1 MKAKFKIAAFVL
13 LAILVVTC
21 KNKEADHYKESIN
34 SGKATILVDETLT
47 PIIEDQVQIFESNYD
62 AKIALE
68 SKSETEVIQKL
79 ATDTSQIAVLARVLN
94 RNEEE
99 IFKNKKIIPRI
110 TKIATDAIA
119 LISNKNDKDTIIALQ
134 DVIAFMQQKPSKIKG
149 LVFDNPNSSTA
160 RYINELAGIKRFP
173 EKGVFSF
180 KTNDEVIKYVSENS
194 GIIGIVGMNWID
206 DPKPETQPYIDKI
219 NVLSVKGKS
228 SNSYIFPSQNNI
240 AEGIYP
246 LARDLY
252 IVNCQGYAGLGM
264 GFSSFVTSETGQR
277 IILKAGL
284 VPVKTPSRQIL
295 IRNAKETIKK

>member
-1 MKAKFKIAAFVL
+1 MKTKLKIAAFIL
-13 LAILVVTC
+13 LSILVVTC
-21 KNKEADHYKESIN
+21 NKKEADHSKESIN

-47 PIIEDQVQIFESNYD
+47 PIIEDQVQIFENKHQ
-62 AKIALE
+62 AAITLE

-79 ATDTSQIAVLARVLN
+79 VNDTSQIAVLSRKLN
-94 RNEEE
+94 SHEEQ
-99 IFKNKKIIPRI
+99 IFKNKKIIPRV

-119 LISNKNDKDTIIALQ
+119 LISNKNDKDTLVALQ
-134 DVIAFMQQKPSKIKG
+134 EIIYFMQQKPSRIKG

-160 RYINELAGIKRFP
+160 RYINELAGIKGFP

-180 KTNDEVIKYVSENS
+180 KTNDEVIKYVSENT
-194 GIIGIVGMNWID
+194 GIIGVVGMNWINN
-206 DPKPETQPYIDKI
+206 PKSDTQLYLEKI

-228 SNSYIFPSQNNI
+228 SNSCIFPSQNNL

-264 GFSSFVTSETGQR
+264 GFSSFVSSEVGQR
-277 IILKAGL
+277 IILQAGL
-284 VPVKTPSRQIL
+284 VPVNTPTRKIL
-295 IRNAKETIKK
+295 IRNGTETNKK

>member
-1 MKAKFKIAAFVL
+1 MKAKFKVAAFVL
-13 LAILVVTC
+13 LAILVITC
-21 KNKEADHYKESIN
+21 KKKEAGHSKESIN
-34 SGKATILVDETLT
+34 SGKVTILVDETLT
-47 PIIEDQVQIFESNYD
+47 PIIEDQVQIFESTYD
-62 AKIALE
+62 AKITLE
-68 SKSETEVIQKL
+68 SKSEAEVIQKL
-79 ATDTSQIAVLARVLN
+79 ANDTSQIAVLSRGLN
-94 RNEEE
+94 PNEEQ

-134 DVIAFMQQKPSKIKG
+134 DIIAFMQQKPSSIKG

-160 RYINELAGIKRFP
+160 RYINELAGIKSFP

-194 GIIGIVGMNWID
+194 GIIGVVGMNWIN
-206 DPKPETQPYIDKI
+206 DPKPETQPYLEKI
-219 NVLSVKGKS
+219 NVLSVKGNS
-228 SNSYIFPSQNNI
+228 SNSYTFPSQNNI

-295 IRNAKETIKK
+295 IRNGKETNKK